1 MVRPTPTFWTSGGIF
16 RCTLGPRSG
25 TTDGDNNR
33 GATGTDVVSWTTRKK
48 EEGQRRWLKVRL
60 SDSRTKALAS
70 SRRAMAKT
78 SFFTCLLATAAVS
91 TSYTKDSPCLSR
103 LDKVLKAHVRRAFAS
118 SKWKRQRPQWQERLP
133 KPLPLPTAGA
143 APIARA
149 IARRPP
155 GRTAPP
161 DSACVAQ
168 RLAATAVIVTD
179 GGSRGVW
186 RRRAGRRRRG
196 KRRRARG
203 VVRAGGAGADGTPL
217 ARRRHGLSQRR
228 RGVRRRETSP
238 LPR

>member
-25 TTDGDNNR
+25 TTYGDNNR

-48 EEGQRRWLKVRL
+48 EEGQKRWLKVRL

-118 SKWKRQRPQWQERLP
+118 SKWKRQRPQ
-133 KPLPLPTAGA
+133 
-143 APIARA
+143 
-149 IARRPP
+149 
-155 GRTAPP
+155 
-161 DSACVAQ
+161 
-168 RLAATAVIVTD
+168 
-179 GGSRGVW
+179 
-186 RRRAGRRRRG
+186 RRRRLET
-196 KRRRARG
+196 ARWQPFPG
-203 VVRAGGAGADGTPL
+203 VRHAAHPAAVEAAAAEAAGEAGGGGGPVGL
-217 ARRRHGLSQRR
+217 AALDCSMSASYNRPMFSSQYPFAC
-228 RGVRRRETSP
+228 VRKCTVTDFAWCG
-238 LPR
+238 

>member
-25 TTDGDNNR
+25 RTDGYNNR

-118 SKWKRQRPQWQERLP
+118 SKWKRQRPQRQERLETARWP
-133 KPLPLPTAGA
+133 PLPGVQHAAHPAAAEAAAAG
-143 APIARA
+143 
-149 IARRPP
+149 
-155 GRTAPP
+155 
-161 DSACVAQ
+161 
-168 RLAATAVIVTD
+168 
-179 GGSRGVW
+179 GGSRGLAGGGAGLAEAASRV
-186 RRRAGRRRRG
+186 RERAGCSGRSDGDAGGQRAQQGRRRQQGQR
-196 KRRRARG
+196 
-203 VVRAGGAGADGTPL
+203 L
-217 ARRRHGLSQRR
+217 ARRHCGLI
-228 RGVRRRETSP
+228 
-238 LPR
+238 